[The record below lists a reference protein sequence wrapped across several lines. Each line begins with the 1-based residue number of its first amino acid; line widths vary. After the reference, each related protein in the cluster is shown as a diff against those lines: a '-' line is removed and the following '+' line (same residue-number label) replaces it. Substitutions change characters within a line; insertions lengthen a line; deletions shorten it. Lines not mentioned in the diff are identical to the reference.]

1 MDMNKII
8 LAGVAAIAVAG
19 LAASADATTITFG
32 GSSASREIVNDV
44 PLAICAAGSA
54 ADTKHFRT
62 IDNNKHLWTCTTTVA
77 QSFTADENPP
87 VVKNLPAGVY
97 VFNYSARGSADGVS
111 PLAQPTGSNGAKG
124 AVGSP
129 VRPILP
135 FLDPSNPTLNGCPV
149 PAAIPGGVTANLANG
164 GQVLAFPVAETLA
177 CPNAGPFNQATVPA
191 GYELNMGV
199 SDVRF
204 SSFGQTSPGNG
215 EPVDPAAAAL
225 RTNTLLV
232 LPFNIAVANNVHKL
246 TAGGGDGGQ
255 LTNLTRKQIEGMFN
269 GVITDWREIG
279 AGITVN
285 ADGTGGIDAAAFAV
299 RLCMRHA
306 GSGSKAIFQK
316 AIIKDGA
323 EVTLGSPFAVFNV
336 SSSDMRACLNS
347 NNAATRGRI
356 GYIDVKESQATPPY
370 CPFIPVGPGCAVS
383 FGPTPSQLTNA
394 YAVSVDGYR
403 PVDSS
408 GGATTRAISQ
418 KAMWCGNGAFTTD
431 LRTYRRLAGSYPADV
446 ELLTD
451 AYISVARDPDVSG
464 RIATSWAFAGVEDL
478 LFTRAADGGV
488 HDHTF
493 DKAGAGSNA
502 VCNGL

>member
-19 LAASADATTITFG
+19 LAASADATTIHFG
-32 GSSASREIVNDV
+32 GSSASREFVNEV
-44 PLAICAAGSA
+44 PLAICAAGGA
-54 ADTKHFRT
+54 TDTTHYKT
-62 IDNNKHLWTCTTTVA
+62 IDNNKHLWTCTTTAVVP
-77 QSFTADENPP
+77 FTADEQPP
-87 VVKNLPAGVY
+87 VVKNLPAGVQ

-111 PLAQPTGSNGAKG
+111 PLAQPTGSAGAKG

-129 VRPILP
+129 VRPVLP
-135 FLDPSNPTLNGCPV
+135 FIDAVNPQGATTGNCPAPSTTATLFTV
-149 PAAIPGGVTANLANG
+149 KTAAGATVNN
-164 GQVLAFPVAETLA
+164 FPVFESLS
-177 CPNAGPFNQATVPA
+177 CPNAGPFSAT

-199 SDVRF
+199 SDVRH

-215 EPVDPAAAAL
+215 EPVDPAAGAL
-225 RTNTLLV
+225 RTNALLV

-246 TAGGGDGGQ
+246 DSVGGDAGQ
-255 LTNLTRKQIEGMFN
+255 LTNLSRKHVEGLFS

-285 ADGTGGIDAAAFAV
+285 ANGTGGIDPAAFAV

-316 AIIKDGA
+316 AMIKDGE
-323 EVTLGSPFAVFNV
+323 EVTLGSPFAIFNV
-336 SSSDMRACLNS
+336 SSSDQRGCLNS
-347 NNAATRGRI
+347 AVVATRGRV

-370 CPFIPVGPGCAVS
+370 VVPAVA
-383 FGPTPSQLTNA
+383 SQLTNA

-408 GGATTRAISQ
+408 VAAVDRTTSQ
-418 KAMWCGNGAFTTD
+418 KTMYCGNAIFTTD
-431 LRTYRRLAGSYPADV
+431 LRSYRRLAGAYAADI

-451 AYISVARDPDVSG
+451 AYVATSKDADVVAG
-464 RIATSWAFAGVEDL
+464 LPASWAFGGLQEM
-478 LFTRAADGGV
+478 LFTRTDDGGV

-493 DKAGAGSNA
+493 NLAGPGSNA
-502 VCNGL
+502 KCNGL